1 MACSS
6 SLEGLHQPPSA
17 PPQGLE
23 KANPAG
29 LQRPALCPQEGAR
42 STPQYAG
49 LWGSGKVPFQVVL
62 DATKAWDLRPWA
74 PSWFPTVQATTPCR
88 EGEATREGG
97 TPKGKAS
104 SPLETVHSSPPQG
117 GRRQCLKPGPQGS
130 AEVRGKGGYGFP
142 LRSPEPTGELAWGPP
157 GLEGTEL

>member
-1 MACSS
+1 MFFFT
-6 SLEGLHQPPSA
+6 GRA
-17 PPQGLE
+17 PPTTIG
-23 KANPAG
+23 PSPGAG
-29 LQRPALCPQEGAR
+29 ESQPRR
-42 STPQYAG
+42 SAASCSLPTRGRSLHAPICWP
-49 LWGSGKVPFQVVL
+49 LGSGKVPFQVVL